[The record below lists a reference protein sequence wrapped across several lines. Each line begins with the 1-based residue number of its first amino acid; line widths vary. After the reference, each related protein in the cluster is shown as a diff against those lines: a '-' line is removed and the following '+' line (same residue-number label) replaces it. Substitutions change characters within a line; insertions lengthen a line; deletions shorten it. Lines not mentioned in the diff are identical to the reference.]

1 MATIKSAIR
10 LNDMM
15 SAPIRNITNAMNM
28 MLSTWDD
35 LDSATSGGLN
45 VEGVESIRSEL
56 NQATRALQR
65 MEDEQ
70 EDFNEDVRRGAKEM
84 DGLTD
89 KILGAVGA
97 FAGLQGLQQLVN
109 LSDQFT
115 QTTARLNMIN
125 DGAQTTEE
133 LFDKIYA
140 SANRAR
146 APIADMADTVAKL
159 SLNAGDAFSSN
170 DETILFA
177 ENLNK
182 LFAIAGTE
190 QASIA
195 SASLQ
200 LTQALG
206 SGVLRGEEFNA
217 VFEAAPNIMQTV
229 ADYMDVPIGQ
239 LRSMAAEGQITADIV
254 KNALLSATG
263 EINEQFESMPMTWS
277 QVWTGILNELYY
289 LSLPLLKVINF
300 LANNWSILEPIVL
313 GVAAALLV
321 YLAATKGVELATKA
335 WTAAQTF
342 FNSVMAMNPVFLVIM
357 GVILLISLIYAVVA
371 AYNKWT
377 GSTISATGVI
387 MGAIATAVA
396 FIWNL
401 WVGLI
406 DLTLSVISAIANPWI
421 AFANF
426 FGNLFNDPVAAIL
439 NLFRDMADSIFNI
452 LSGIARAIDSVF
464 GSNLA
469 SAVSG
474 WQSSLGGK
482 IDSAVEKYGN
492 GSYEKVMDTL
502 DLNAESMGLSRWAYK
517 DAYKTGYNFGEGIG
531 ESVGEFF
538 GTNTQG
544 GIGSTIP
551 LDSIMGGSGSGSTP
565 TLDDIAKDTSNI
577 SNSLD
582 VTSEDLKYLRKVAQM
597 EWKKEF
603 TTASIK
609 VDMTNNNNINNGG
622 DLDGL
627 VTKLSEKLY
636 EELNAVASGVYA

>member
-1 MATIKSAIR
+1 MATIQSAIR

-28 MLSTWDD
+28 MLSTWSD
-35 LDSATSGGLN
+35 LDDATSGGLN

-70 EDFNEDVRRGAKEM
+70 EDFNEDVQRGAKEM

-97 FAGLQGLQQLVN
+97 FAGLQGLQQLVQ

-140 SANRAR
+140 SATRAR
-146 APIADMADTVAKL
+146 APISDMADTVAKL

-263 EINEQFESMPMTWS
+263 EINEQFETMPMTWA

-313 GVAAALLV
+313 GVSAALLV
-321 YLAATKGVELATKA
+321 YLAATKGVVLATKA
-335 WTAAQTF
+335 WTAVQAF
-342 FNSVMAMNPVFLVIM
+342 FNGVMALNPVFLVIM

-387 MGAIATAVA
+387 TGAIASAVA

-401 WVGLI
+401 WVGLV
-406 DLTLSVISAIANPWI
+406 DLTLAVINAIANPWI

-426 FGNLFNDPVAAIL
+426 FGNLFNDPVASIL
-439 NLFRDMADSIFNI
+439 NLFRDMANSI
-452 LSGIARAIDSVF
+452 LSILSSIARAIDSVF

-474 WQSSLGGK
+474 WKSGLNGM
-482 IDSAVEKYGN
+482 IDTAVSKYGE

-502 DLNAESMGLSRWAYK
+502 DLNAESMGLSRWSYSN
-517 DAYKTGYNFGEGIG
+517 AYKTGYNFGEGIG
-531 ESVGEFF
+531 ESVGSIF
-538 GTNTQG
+538 GTDTQG
-544 GIGSTIP
+544 SYDLGSLVNSALGGTGTTP
-551 LDSIMGGSGSGSTP
+551 ALDSIAS
-565 TLDDIAKDTSNI
+565 DTSDI
-577 SNSLD
+577 SDSLD
-582 VTSEDLKYLRKVAQM
+582 VTNEDLKYLRKIAQM

-609 VDMTNNNNINNGG
+609 VDMTNNNSINNSG
-622 DLDGL
+622 DIDGL

-636 EELNAVASGVYA
+636 EELNAVASGVYV